1 MKIPLYLWV
10 YIVFVTVTV
19 TSLMLFG
26 INAALLATDTPKSRR
41 LALVARAA
49 LLFSTWAGL
58 AMVLGW
64 LGVFRAGLDRR
75 FPAIVPGILIPLLVG
90 LWVVFRQEGGREILN
105 AVPQRWLVGVQWY
118 RGLGSM
124 FLVLYGLNYLPGAF
138 ALPAGFGDVL
148 VGFGAL
154 LVAATYEGSKGNR
167 KWLVLAWN
175 CFGIADLLIAI
186 GTGFLSAPGPL
197 QRFSFDAPNILVGQY
212 PLVMIPLYAVPL
224 SLLLHACSIAKL
236 THSSSGPVKGQA
248 SYA

>member
-1 MKIPLYLWV
+1 V
-10 YIVFVTVTV
+10 YIVFVTITV

-26 INAALLATDTPKSRR
+26 INAALLSTDTPKARR
-41 LALVARAA
+41 LALVAKSAV
-49 LLFSTWAGL
+49 LFCTWAGL

-64 LGVFRAGLDRR
+64 FGVFRAGIDRP
-75 FPAIVPGILIPLLVG
+75 FPFIVPGILTPLLVG
-90 LWVVFRQEGGREILN
+90 LWLTFRQPGGREILN
-105 AVPQRWLVGVQWY
+105 AVPQRWLVGIQWY

-124 FLVLYGLNYLPGAF
+124 FLVLYGLNYLPRAF

-154 LVAATYEGSKGNR
+154 FVAAMYEEGKQNR

-175 CFGIADLLIAI
+175 CFGIADLFVAI

-197 QRFSFDAPNILVGQY
+197 QRFSFDAPNVLVGRY
-212 PLVMIPLYAVPL
+212 PLVMIPLFAVPL

-236 THSSSGPVKGQA
+236 THDHSGSAKSQV